1 MTSLLAQQ
9 EDINDSQL
17 LQTFQQV
24 VKDTHIHRFNEY
36 DMLYFSNGLGG
47 ECGEVQNEVKKL
59 YRALV
64 SDNGSGSPDIQEI
77 DRRKENIKSELGDVM
92 WYLTAIA
99 NKLEYNLEDILHQCI
114 SKCKK
119 HVSESSNK
127 VLTK

>member
-1 MTSLLAQQ
+1 MTSLSKKE
-9 EDINDSQL
+9 EDNNDLQL

-24 VKDTHIHRFNEY
+24 VRDTHIHKFDQY
-36 DMLYFSNGLGG
+36 DILYFSNGLGG

-59 YRALV
+59 YRALI
-64 SDNGSGSPDIQEI
+64 SDDGSGSPDIQEI
-77 DRRKENIKSELGDVM
+77 NKRKKNIKSELGDVM

-119 HVSESSNK
+119 HVNESSNK
-127 VLTK
+127 V